1 MEKKKIVSAVCLAT
15 MLSTTSVY
23 SIAAAEKPVTQT
35 SSRATN
41 VLKASDNDDQ
51 KALKAKEAAKKEL
64 TAYANSIKDKVNSD
78 NTLTTEEKK
87 SAVDKIDKALA
98 RAINQVNI
106 LHTHKYVDLIKR
118 EMKQKIG
125 EASVV
130 KNKIKDISKKVIDEE
145 LKKQFKIINEADDS
159 TMEEKNKAIESA
171 KKEAEKAK
179 KNIDNAKTNT
189 EVQKAKNDGVA
200 EIHKSNPESKVKET
214 AKKTIDSVAKEQL
227 DKIVTDKKAKE
238 EERQMT
244 IKKVDEEIRKAKAD
258 IDNAKTNKEVED
270 IKNKVIAKIKNISI
284 KQKSAKEDAKKELTD
299 YAEKAKTKINSD
311 STLTDEE
318 KKTAVEKVEDILK
331 KALNQIDNIAQ
342 DNFIDTVK
350 QKVKED
356 IDKAGIIENK
366 AKDVA
371 KNSIDKAI
379 QKQIEKINSEKDSTK
394 EEKDESINKLNARVM
409 KAKMTIDNATTAK
422 AVENAKNDGIKNIE
436 LIKAE
441 TKIKKLLKKAVED
454 KDETIKMDAFRKAK
468 KEKQD
473 AYLKAIEEGQKI
485 LDEPMATKKDVE
497 DANKSIEI
505 AKKSLDGKAMGQDKD
520 KDKAKAKAKD
530 NGSTKDKDKAKEQ
543 NRPNDS
549 NKSKGSK
556 VSNTQKKSKSKLPKT
571 SYSNGIVA
579 YGISILASA
588 FGAFSIR
595 KKKKE
600 D

>member
-1 MEKKKIVSAVCLAT
+1 M
-15 MLSTTSVY
+15 
-23 SIAAAEKPVTQT
+23 
-35 SSRATN
+35 
-41 VLKASDNDDQ
+41 
-51 KALKAKEAAKKEL
+51 
-64 TAYANSIKDKVNSD
+64 
-78 NTLTTEEKK
+78 
-87 SAVDKIDKALA
+87 
-98 RAINQVNI
+98 
-106 LHTHKYVDLIKR
+106 
-118 EMKQKIG
+118 
-125 EASVV
+125 
-130 KNKIKDISKKVIDEE
+130 
-145 LKKQFKIINEADDS
+145 
-159 TMEEKNKAIESA
+159 
-171 KKEAEKAK
+171 
-179 KNIDNAKTNT
+179 
-189 EVQKAKNDGVA
+189 
-200 EIHKSNPESKVKET
+200 
-214 AKKTIDSVAKEQL
+214 
-227 DKIVTDKKAKE
+227 
-238 EERQMT
+238 
-244 IKKVDEEIRKAKAD
+244 
-258 IDNAKTNKEVED
+258 
-270 IKNKVIAKIKNISI
+270 
-284 KQKSAKEDAKKELTD
+284 
-299 YAEKAKTKINSD
+299 
-311 STLTDEE
+311 
-318 KKTAVEKVEDILK
+318 K

-350 QKVKED
+350 RKVKED

-394 EEKDESINKLNARVM
+394 EEKYESINKLNARVM

-454 KDETIKMDAFRKAK
+454 KDETIKMDAFKNAN

-505 AKKSLDGKAMGQDKD
+505 AKKSLDGKAMGQDKGKDKD
-520 KDKAKAKAKD
+520 KDKAKDKDNGKIKDKSKDNGNSKDKAKD

-543 NRPNDS
+543 NRTNDS